1 MRVLHVER
9 GERRVV
15 LAVQRRIEGDDVRAA
30 RSEFR
35 VAGEEGGGREDQ
47 HLRGVAVAQDFQ
59 REIAVVLLCVR
70 VAGDEEAHR
79 CFAVYQR
86 FRPVAEAEGGF
97 RHRRDFARG
106 HFEDFQRTFAGRTV
120 ERVAAEVDDA
130 VTGGER
136 IQRG

>member
-1 MRVLHVER
+1 M
-9 GERRVV
+9 
-15 LAVQRRIEGDDVRAA
+15 RAA
-30 RSEFR
+30 RGEFR

-47 HLRGVAVAQDFQ
+47 HLRGVAVAKDFQ
-59 REIAVVLLCVR
+59 RHVAVVLLCVR

-106 HFEDFQRTFAGRTV
+106 HFEDFQRAFASRAV
-120 ERVAAEVDDA
+120 ECIAAEVDDA
-130 VTGGER
+130 IAGGER